1 MHNEETLK
9 TEQVSK
15 TLEGTLRLGPLNLG
29 LDPGEIL
36 YVIGPFGS
44 GKTTLLR
51 LLWGFLRPDTG
62 RISVFG
68 MQPHLNQVRVRLKTG
83 YVSANPNFW
92 PSLTVK
98 QHLRIT
104 GNFYEGWEESRTDQF
119 LNEFGLDP
127 NAVPNTV
134 APGERVKIALTSALG
149 HDPALLIIDEPTSG
163 LDAGSRTQILHFLKR
178 LATNAGTSI
187 VLSAELGD
195 DLDHVGDSILLLNE
209 GRVVKYA
216 RSVSRNRRNS
226 RP

>member
-1 MHNEETLK
+1 MVVRLAMHNEETLK

-15 TLEGTLRLGPLNLG
+15 TLEGTLRLGPLDLG
-29 LDPGEIL
+29 LDPGKIL
-36 YVIGPFGS
+36 GVIGPFGS

-51 LLWGFLRPDTG
+51 LLWGFLRPDAG
-62 RISVFG
+62 RIWVFG

-83 YVSANPNFW
+83 YVSANPSFW

-119 LNEFGLDP
+119 LNEFGIDP
-127 NAVPNTV
+127 NAVPDHV

-149 HDPALLIIDEPTSG
+149 HDPSLLIIDEPTSG

-187 VLSAELGD
+187 VLSAESAD
-195 DLDHVGDSILLLNE
+195 DLNQITDSTLILNPLRIVDPCN
-209 GRVVKYA
+209 
-216 RSVSRNRRNS
+216 
-226 RP
+226 P